1 MFIYCVLLFVLLHM
15 CALNKNTSLTC
26 IVTPLLSFEPNNI
39 AVHGGACMISCKH
52 NCAVELVPSVH
63 PTSTNICLAD
73 TDVSAHA
80 RALLKRAAS
89 PGGRDPPSN
98 RPWTSLMPHCQ
109 PSRQR
114 ASYYRTLTAKRRR
127 NPSGT
132 AHRLPLHHLHIFVAG
147 VALHQSSRTWS
158 RSARLGA
165 SECDST
171 QRTSQLVISDT
182 QWL

>member
-1 MFIYCVLLFVLLHM
+1 MKLRAALPAFQAGLVRLRVYCVFGKHFFLSSLL
-15 CALNKNTSLTC
+15 CS
-26 IVTPLLSFEPNNI
+26 
-39 AVHGGACMISCKH
+39 ACRVGMKSCKH

-165 SECDST
+165 SGCSST
-171 QRTSQLVISDT
+171 RRTSQLVISDT